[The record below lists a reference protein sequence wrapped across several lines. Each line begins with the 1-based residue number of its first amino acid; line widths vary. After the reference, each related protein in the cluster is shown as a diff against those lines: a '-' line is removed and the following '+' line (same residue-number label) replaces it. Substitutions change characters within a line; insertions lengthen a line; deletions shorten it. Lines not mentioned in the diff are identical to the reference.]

1 MGGVDKLN
9 WLVNKF
15 RTKIRGKKWYF
26 PIFTHL
32 LDVTIVNDH
41 VLYCMSHTPVP
52 LLVFRRMIVKA
63 YLQISSLSDPKNA
76 GRPSK
81 QLLTK
86 RVPKDI
92 RTDSVGHYLQRTEN
106 GKQRKCAICKTNVR
120 KECGKC
126 NEVSM

>member
-1 MGGVDKLN
+1 
-9 WLVNKF
+9 
-15 RTKIRGKKWYF
+15 
-26 PIFTHL
+26 
-32 LDVTIVNDH
+32 
-41 VLYCMSHTPVP
+41 MSHTPVP
-52 LLVFRRMIVKA
+52 LLVFRRMIAKA

-86 RVPKDI
+86 RVPEDI
-92 RTDSVGHYLQRTEN
+92 RTDSVGYYLQRTEN

-126 NEVSM
+126 NVGLHVECMQKWHMYNVYKHVM